1 MYIILLQTRVLSPVV
16 LWLTSSFLLQIALES
31 ISVGL
36 NFKVFLGEH
45 APRPP

>member
-36 NFKVFLGEH
+36 N
-45 APRPP
+45 